1 MDWTIDAGGRM
12 IAVLKIA
19 ILVGLLKLYVET
31 EKPLLCAGIFAF
43 VTGVFLL
50 LGNPTALQVLAG
62 VAAAF
67 AMSVVYFGLL
77 SRFDS
82 GSPLWWVIL
91 VGGFAIGFM

>member
-1 MDWTIDAGGRM
+1 MVI
-12 IAVLKIA
+12 ILKIA

-31 EKPLLCAGIFAF
+31 EKPLLCAGIFAV

-50 LGNPTALQVLAG
+50 LGTPTAFQVLVV

-67 AMSVVYFGLL
+67 GLSLVYFGLL
-77 SRFDS
+77 SRFDP

-91 VGGFAIGFM
+91 IGGLVIGLV